1 MDSILN
7 CETSTGNRL
16 LTNIS
21 KLFNNPKYS
30 YLKIKTEEKYIY
42 VHKLILQTNSS
53 YFVEDFEERIEAMGE
68 VKEHGIIEPKIQIE
82 DYSYDVYYA
91 FLKYIYTE
99 CIDIENEKSMDSL
112 ILANNY
118 KDLKLKCIQ
127 LIKSSLTVE
136 NVCSLYCDSVD
147 HQLEEMEN
155 IYFEFMKRR
164 MKEISKTRGFIEMD
178 DNSLKNFI
186 SKEEEN
192 NLFV

>member
-1 MDSILN
+1 
-7 CETSTGNRL
+7 
-16 LTNIS
+16 
-21 KLFNNPKYS
+21 
-30 YLKIKTEEKYIY
+30 
-42 VHKLILQTNSS
+42 
-53 YFVEDFEERIEAMGE
+53 VEDFEERIEAMGE

>member
-118 KDLKLKCIQ
+118 KDL
-127 LIKSSLTVE
+127 
-136 NVCSLYCDSVD
+136 
-147 HQLEEMEN
+147 
-155 IYFEFMKRR
+155 
-164 MKEISKTRGFIEMD
+164 
-178 DNSLKNFI
+178 
-186 SKEEEN
+186 
-192 NLFV
+192 

>member
-147 HQLEEMEN
+147 HQLEEMGN

-164 MKEISKTRGFIEMD
+164 MKEISKKRGFIEMD

-186 SKEEEN
+186 SKEKN